1 MRGSRAAKRRVFL
14 PQRKGTGDEM
24 NRLKKMLTVSLAAV
38 LAAGAMTVTAA
49 AAGTTAG
56 TVKVGTYLNV
66 RQAGNTGAPVIGRLS
81 SGTRVTVL
89 DTVNGWDKISY
100 NGGTAWVSGVYVT
113 LDSAGARRQTVV
125 DAARAELGVRY
136 VFGGASPAGFDCS
149 GLTLFAYAKVG
160 VTLPHS
166 AASQA
171 GQGVSVARSALLP
184 GDLLFFDTT
193 GAQRTVTHVG
203 IYEGG
208 GKFISAQSGAG
219 AVKEAELSNSYWS
232 GAYLGARRIIQ

>member
-1 MRGSRAAKRRVFL
+1 MKRL
-14 PQRKGTGDEM
+14 Q
-24 NRLKKMLTVSLAAV
+24 KMLAMPIAMLLT
-38 LAAGAMTVTAA
+38 AGVMTVTAA
-49 AAGTTAG
+49 AAGTGTG

-66 RQAGNTGAPVIGRLS
+66 RQAGNTGAPVIGRLG
-81 SGTRVTVL
+81 SGARVTVL

-100 NGGTAWVSGVYVT
+100 NGGTGWISGVYVT
-113 LDSAGARRQTVV
+113 PDSASARRQAVV
-125 DAARAELGVRY
+125 DAARAQLGVPY

-149 GLTLFAYAKVG
+149 GLTLFAYAKAG

-166 AASQA
+166 AAAQA

-193 GAQRTVTHVG
+193 GAQRNVTHVG

-219 AVKEAELSNSYWS
+219 AVKEALLSNSYWS
-232 GAYLGARRIIQ
+232 AAYLGARRILQ